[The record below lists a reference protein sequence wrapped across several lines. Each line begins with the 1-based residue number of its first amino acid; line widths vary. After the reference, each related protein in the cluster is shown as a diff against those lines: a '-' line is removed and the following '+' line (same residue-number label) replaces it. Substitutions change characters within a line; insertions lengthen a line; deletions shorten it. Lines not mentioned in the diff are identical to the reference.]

1 MVTSTND
8 IKATRNDGL
17 KKKIHNK
24 IHTSYYF
31 DDLTNIK
38 IIDLDNFLLVKKF
51 ISLHAKLHT
60 V

>member
-17 KKKIHNK
+17 KKKKIHNK

-38 IIDLDNFLLVKKF
+38 IIDLDNFLLVKRPYG
-51 ISLHAKLHT
+51 